1 MILKSFKSLISLL
14 ILLLFISPIQSEDK
28 IDIWKNDNSNIDSS
42 KKNSSKPIDQNSL
55 NKNQTQKALKV
66 EIDNEEIKIEKSIDH
81 NNQEVKIFGI
91 YDPADYNFNLNMWSS
106 TQADDLK
113 ASLNRINKIKL
124 SKTSEEIL
132 EKVLFSFSY
141 PPNGMSEKEFVKL
154 KVDWLIKN
162 NRTNLIEN
170 FLKQNNDFEGKGRLV
185 QYLVDENISQANI
198 NEGCKKIKFIDST
211 IKDPYLEKFK
221 IYCLV
226 LNNKKPQA
234 QLLLDLLREQKQSDK
249 FFDDNINYLLGI
261 SEKTTNKINEKNL
274 LNFYLSSI
282 TIKDFNYT
290 PSKKTKKEIWKYL
303 NAANLIKID
312 DINDKERI
320 KDLELAANQGRLDK
334 KIIFDIYKQIPFNL
348 NTLINAKNLY
358 QTLNPSDARSLIYQK
373 YLLSEDIE
381 FKIEYLFLL
390 EELFKKDDLQNIFSK
405 KMIDSFKTIGSDN
418 IPEKYQEAVKRK
430 ISSNDKNR
438 IKKVKY
444 NDKILHQSKIIKFYL
459 ENEEEKKI
467 QKDIDKIFRKISKN
481 KKYFYSAKDLAL
493 VDALI
498 KDGFRIPDNFNKKE
512 LSNKYAVPKNLMQL
526 IEKKQNAFLALKI
539 VEIIGEDE
547 PYQLDP
553 ETIYFI
559 TNLLNEMNLLVI
571 RNKVLISALPQRV

>member
-1 MILKSFKSLISLL
+1 MILKSFKRHLSLL
-14 ILLLFISPIQSEDK
+14 ILLIFCFPVTAEDK
-28 IDIWKNDNSNIDSS
+28 IDIWKNN
-42 KKNSSKPIDQNSL
+42 KQNSENPEPL
-55 NKNQTQKALKV
+55 TQNSIEVKPKQKTIRV
-66 EIDNEEIKIEKSIDH
+66 ETNNDKIKIEDTINDKID
-81 NNQEVKIFGI
+81 EAKVYGI

-113 ASLNRINKIKL
+113 ASLNRINKIRL
-124 SKTSEEIL
+124 SPTSEEIL
-132 EKVLFSFSY
+132 ENVLLSFSY
-141 PPNGMSEKEFVKL
+141 PPQGMSEKEFVKL

-162 NRTNLIEN
+162 NRSKLIES
-170 FLKQNNDFEGKGRLV
+170 FLKQNEEFDGKRILV
-185 QYLVDENISQANI
+185 QYLVDENIAKANI

-211 IKDPYLEKFK
+211 IKDAYLEKFK

-226 LNNKKPQA
+226 FNKKKPQA

-249 FFDDNINYLLGI
+249 FFDDKINFLLGI
-261 SEKTTNKINEKNL
+261 SEKTSNKINEKNL
-274 LNFYLSSI
+274 LNFYLSSV

-290 PSKKTKKEIWKYL
+290 PSNKTKKEIWKYL

-312 DINDKERI
+312 DINNKERI
-320 KDLELAANQGRLDK
+320 KELELAANQERLDK

-358 QTLNPSDARSLIYQK
+358 QTLDTTDARSLIYQK
-373 YLLSEDIE
+373 YLLSEDTSS
-381 FKIEYLFLL
+381 KIEYLFLL
-390 EELFKKDDLQNIFSK
+390 EELFKKDDLQGIFLK
-405 KMIDSFKTIGSDN
+405 KMSESFEEIGLSN
-418 IPEKYQEAVKRK
+418 IPEEYLEAVERK
-430 ISSNDKNR
+430 IISNDKNDL
-438 IKKVKY
+438 KKVKY
-444 NDKILHQSKIIKFYL
+444 NDKILHQSKIIKFYV

-498 KDGFRIPDNFNKKE
+498 KDGFKIPNNFDKKE
-512 LSNKYAVPKNLMQL
+512 LSGKYEVPKNLMQL

-559 TNLLNEMNLLVI
+559 TNLLNEMDLVVI
-571 RNKVLISALPQRV
+571 RNKVLISALPQRA